1 MSQML
6 KKTHRDQRIYAET
19 DRSFSQCLLSVIL
32 FFCLVTL
39 SGCGLIMDDP
49 YPYPDMGG
57 AEEEAEIS
65 DAPNSNEE

>member
-6 KKTHRDQRIYAET
+6 KKNLQDQHIHVET
-19 DRSFSQCLLSVIL
+19 DRSFSQCSLTVVL
-32 FFCLVTL
+32 FVCLVTL
-39 SGCGLIMDDP
+39 SACGLIMDDP